1 MKLQLEWAR
10 AMPLRDAR
18 RDENLIYTVD
28 WAKLPETC
36 GVYVF
41 GRRFGRNFE
50 ALYVGQA
57 TNGIGA
63 RVRQQLKNLPLMLH
77 LKGKKRQADYPRSA
91 LRLPTRPAGDE
102 MPGALGA
109 RADPILSFRRA

>member
-41 GRRFGRNFE
+41 AVSGGTSRRCTS
-50 ALYVGQA
+50 AKQQTA
-57 TNGIGA
+57 S
-63 RVRQQLKNLPLMLH
+63 VRECANNSKT
-77 LKGKKRQADYPRSA
+77 YP
-91 LRLPTRPAGDE
+91 
-102 MPGALGA
+102 
-109 RADPILSFRRA
+109 

>member
-57 TNGIGA
+57 TNVIGRKCA
-63 RVRQQLKNLPLMLH
+63 HNSKT
-77 LKGKKRQADYPRSA
+77 YP
-91 LRLPTRPAGDE
+91 
-102 MPGALGA
+102 
-109 RADPILSFRRA
+109 

>member
-1 MKLQLEWAR
+1 MIQLEWAR
-10 AMPLRDAR
+10 AMLLRDAR

-77 LKGKKRQADYPRSA
+77 LKKAKSGSGLSSQRASSPDQASRRRNAWRSWS
-91 LRLPTRPAGDE
+91 
-102 MPGALGA
+102 A
-109 RADPILSFRRA
+109 R